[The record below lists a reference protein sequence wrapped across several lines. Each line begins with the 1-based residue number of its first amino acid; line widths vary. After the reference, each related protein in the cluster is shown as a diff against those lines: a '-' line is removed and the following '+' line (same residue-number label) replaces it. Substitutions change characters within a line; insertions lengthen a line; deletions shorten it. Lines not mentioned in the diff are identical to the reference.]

1 MVVGCYLKC
10 YIFVKINRK
19 MKKLTKIVMILLILN
34 GIMLTTFADR
44 GVGKKKTKV
53 SLNIVNNT
61 SFSKALSFNLKTGLK
76 YKGSLIS
83 SVENNKTSILYN
95 TLVTYQKGNTIY
107 IIPYKQKV
115 VVPEMK
121 QGYTGMKLI
130 IKPKL

>member
-1 MVVGCYLKC
+1 MS
-10 YIFVKINRK
+10 KIS
-19 MKKLTKIVMILLILN
+19 KIVMILVILN

-76 YKGSLIS
+76 YKGSLLTSI
-83 SVENNKTSILYN
+83 EANKNSILYN

>member
-1 MVVGCYLKC
+1 MN
-10 YIFVKINRK
+10 KIS
-19 MKKLTKIVMILLILN
+19 KIAMIVLVLN

-53 SLNIVNNT
+53 SLNIVNNVP
-61 SFSKALSFNLKTGLK
+61 FSKALSFNLKTGLK
-76 YKGSLIS
+76 YKGSLLT
-83 SVENNKTSILYN
+83 SVETNKNSILYN

-107 IIPYKQKV
+107 IIPYKQRI

>member
-1 MVVGCYLKC
+1 MNKT
-10 YIFVKINRK
+10 
-19 MKKLTKIVMILLILN
+19 TKIVLILVILN
-34 GIMLTTFADR
+34 GIMITTFADR

-61 SFSKALSFNLKTGLK
+61 SFSKSLSFNLKTGLK
-76 YKGSLIS
+76 YKGSLLS
-83 SVENNKTSILYN
+83 SIETNKNSILYN

-107 IIPYKQKV
+107 IIPYKQKI
-115 VVPEMK
+115 VVPEIK

>member
-1 MVVGCYLKC
+1 MSKV
-10 YIFVKINRK
+10 
-19 MKKLTKIVMILLILN
+19 TKIVLILAILN

-53 SLNIVNNT
+53 SLNIVNNMA
-61 SFSKALSFNLKTGLK
+61 FSKSLSFNLKTGLK
-76 YKGSLIS
+76 YKGSLLT
-83 SVENNKTSILYN
+83 SVEANKNSVLYN

-107 IIPYKQKV
+107 IIPYKQRI

-130 IKPKL
+130 IKPNL